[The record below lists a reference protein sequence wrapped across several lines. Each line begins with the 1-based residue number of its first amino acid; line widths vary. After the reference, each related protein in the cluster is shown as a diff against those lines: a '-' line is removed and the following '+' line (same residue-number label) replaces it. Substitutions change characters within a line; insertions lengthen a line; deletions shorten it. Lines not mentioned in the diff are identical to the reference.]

1 MGGRVIRAQIMSLLN
16 GRAKY
21 SLIALASLFII
32 YLIGAASRGDS
43 DFLNSINQFTQGSKT
58 TPVAADVNEDVAF
71 CIATKD
77 HPEDLVE
84 FFVHHYHHHG
94 IRRFYVMDDGSSP
107 RLSTFN
113 DYGIPREHVSFHYF
127 DEAAKVISM
136 QTVIYSECIRLYGS
150 KHKWMAFIDADEFIE
165 TIKPGETLLTILK
178 ELDPIPTIG
187 ALGINWRLHSS
198 AGIIKKVSS
207 IRKHFTSCC
216 ADPPGTDIPMAWKDS
231 RLIKSIVKTDLYDH
245 PLSPHQYKLKNGAHT
260 VGEHQDI
267 IEDGIG
273 VRVPI
278 TKDRIALHH
287 YTLKSRDQFEAK
299 LKTWQDKDWSYW
311 DHIEGLPQ
319 VECLEMTKYNP

>member
-1 MGGRVIRAQIMSLLN
+1 MRGRVIRAQIMSLLN

-21 SLIALASLFII
+21 SLIALANLFII
-32 YLIGAASRGDS
+32 YLIGAASRGGS
-43 DFLNSINQFTQGSKT
+43 DFLNSINRFSQGSKI

-94 IRRFYVMDDGSSP
+94 IRRFYVMDDGSSS

-150 KHKWMAFIDADEFIE
+150 KHKWMAFIDADEFVE

-178 ELDPIPTIG
+178 EFDPIPTIG
-187 ALGINWRLHSS
+187 AQVSTGVSTPQRASS
-198 AGIIKKVSS
+198 RRSPQPGNTSPPAPAHQIDRQNGPVRPPTQPAPVQAKERRAHCRRAPGYHRGWHRGQGPNYERPDRAAPLYAQEQRPVRGETEDLAG
-207 IRKHFTSCC
+207 
-216 ADPPGTDIPMAWKDS
+216 
-231 RLIKSIVKTDLYDH
+231 
-245 PLSPHQYKLKNGAHT
+245 
-260 VGEHQDI
+260 
-267 IEDGIG
+267 
-273 VRVPI
+273 
-278 TKDRIALHH
+278 
-287 YTLKSRDQFEAK
+287 
-299 LKTWQDKDWSYW
+299 
-311 DHIEGLPQ
+311 
-319 VECLEMTKYNP
+319 